1 MILVVV
7 FVVVKDRLP
16 SVPTPVIALKLLV
29 TKLALVI
36 TPLATVLA
44 TPAVVAKL
52 AVEAKLAV
60 VEVRAEVADPAVV
73 AKLAV
78 DAKLDEL
85 TTPTIF
91 AAVKLVM
98 LDPFPLKAVAFT
110 VVTPKV
116 VTPEIGPVK
125 VSDPKVPTPVIAP
138 KLPVTK
144 LALVITPLAT
154 VLATPA
160 VVAKLAVDAKLDE
173 LTVPTIFAAVKLVN
187 PAPLPVCDPTNVSA
201 FTVPLTLTFPALTK
215 ILPVLT

>member
-1 MILVVV
+1 M
-7 FVVVKDRLP
+7 
-16 SVPTPVIALKLLV
+16 
-29 TKLALVI
+29 VI

-52 AVEAKLAV
+52 AV
-60 VEVRAEVADPAVV
+60 
-73 AKLAV
+73 

-85 TTPTIF
+85 TVPTIF

-173 LTVPTIFAAVKLVN
+173 LTVPTIFAAVKLVM
-187 PAPLPVCDPTNVSA
+187 PDPFPLKAVA
-201 FTVPLTLTFPALTK
+201 FTVVTLKVVTPEIGPVKVSEPKVPTPVIALK
-215 ILPVLT
+215 LPVTKLALVITPLATVLATPAVVAKLAVDAKLDELTTPTIFAAVK